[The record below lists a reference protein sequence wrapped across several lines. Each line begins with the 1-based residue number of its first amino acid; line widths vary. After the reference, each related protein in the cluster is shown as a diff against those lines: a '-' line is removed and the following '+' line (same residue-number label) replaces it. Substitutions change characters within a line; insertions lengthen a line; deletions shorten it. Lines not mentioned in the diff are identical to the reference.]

1 MKETKQIVPKYKIP
15 VHFRKRLQAYD
26 DEDFGEETYGRAF
39 AGLNQ
44 QAIVIATEMA
54 SDMLSGSIRPD
65 IQLAAD
71 LGIER
76 GMITRYRNN
85 PLFNQALATLAM
97 GVVRGKVMTY
107 VNLIEKHA
115 EKNWQAAKFLMEW
128 VGLFIPKTQHLNLN
142 VSATS
147 SQAVFETSEEAI
159 YAFIQKLKSLGWSLE
174 RIADIY
180 NAD

>member
-1 MKETKQIVPKYKIP
+1 MRETKQNVPKYKIP
-15 VHFRKRLQAYD
+15 AFVRKRLQSYD
-26 DEDFGEETYGRAF
+26 DTDFGEETYGRAF
-39 AGLNQ
+39 AGLNS
-44 QAIVIATEMA
+44 QAMVIATEMA
-54 SDMLSGSIRPD
+54 SDMMSGSIRPD
-65 IQLAAD
+65 VRLAAD
-71 LGIER
+71 LGIDR
-76 GMITRYRNN
+76 NAIIRYRNN

-128 VGLFIPKTQHLNLN
+128 VGLFIPKSQHLNVN
-142 VSATS
+142 VSATQ

-159 YAFIQKLKSLGWSLE
+159 HAFIQKLKALGWSLE
-174 RIADIY
+174 RIAEIY

>member
-1 MKETKQIVPKYKIP
+1 MKETKQHVPKYKIP
-15 VHFRKRLQAYD
+15 LHFRKRLQAYD
-26 DEDFGEETYGRAF
+26 DSDFGEETYGRAF
-39 AGLNQ
+39 SGLNA
-44 QAIVIATEMA
+44 QAIIIATEMA
-54 SDMLSGSIRPD
+54 SDMVSGSIRPD
-65 IQLAAD
+65 GKLAES
-71 LGIER
+71 LGLDKNV
-76 GMITRYRNN
+76 ITRYRNN

-115 EKNWQAAKFLMEW
+115 ETNWQAAKFLMEW
-128 VGLFIPKTQHLNLN
+128 VGLFIPKSQHLNVN

-159 YAFIQKLKSLGWSLE
+159 YAFIQKLKALGWSLE